1 MNKYPRKTLLA
12 NTFGMFG
19 YVSSL
24 MAWAWIGIVY
34 LPLLLANDEVKK
46 LLIPTPSDTPVI
58 LAPSM
63 PMSPLT
69 IIFAG
74 FVTALVLVLTVIAL
88 LRAPVA
94 IAKTGKTVTTKAAD
108 SVVPLVTHGKQLPAA
123 EKRRLTW
130 QLIKFVKLAVV
141 ILPVLAACVSLL
153 IEAPLPIE
161 VILLVSS
168 ILSLIAIF
176 WFALQYLSARA
187 FGIDSQYLV

>member
-1 MNKYPRKTLLA
+1 MNIYPRKTLLV

-19 YVSSL
+19 YVSCL

-46 LLIPTPSDTPVI
+46 LLIPTPSETPVVM
-58 LAPSM
+58 APSV

-69 IIFAG
+69 LIFAG
-74 FVTALVLVLTVIAL
+74 FVTALVIVLTIIAF

-108 SVVPLVTHGKQLPAA
+108 SVVPLITHGKVLPTA
-123 EKRRLTW
+123 EKRQLTW
-130 QLIKFVKLAVV
+130 RLIKLVKLTVV
-141 ILPVLAACVSLL
+141 ILPVIAACVSLF
-153 IEAPLPIE
+153 IEAPLPVE

-176 WFALQYLSARA
+176 WFGLQYLSARA